1 MTADHNGAD
10 DGFYGPSRHAQ
21 PFPYW
26 DRRRLIGEWDVD
38 ESVERIVNYKWA
50 EEQLSAA
57 LGGWGVGGAFST
69 APGATAWA
77 DTVL

>member
-50 EEQLSAA
+50 E
-57 LGGWGVGGAFST
+57 
-69 APGATAWA
+69 
-77 DTVL
+77 